1 MPWHAFTFDGLD
13 NASAEFAEQADLTP
27 GGPGVVTQVNQQL
40 VGQMMNSVQPYLQ
53 KAVSA
58 GLTDTIQAHK
68 TQLTIG
74 MVAAGSFAVAALAF
88 LWRMSTRMKECCP
101 ARPVRSVGNCCG

>member
-13 NASAEFAEQADLTP
+13 NASADFADQTDLTP

-40 VGQMMNSVQPYLQ
+40 VDQMMGAVGPHLQ

-58 GLTDTIQAHK
+58 GLADTIQTHK

-74 MVAAGSFAVAALAF
+74 MVAAGGFAVAALAF

-101 ARPVRSVGNCCG
+101 ARPVGNCCG